1 MRRSIP
7 RRFGQPAQAGFSR
20 TGSYRKR
27 GSDRERS
34 GQESH
39 PRNSLISRISG
50 APTIHDIL
58 NDWGCARPGQEG
70 TSPPGAFL
78 LRAPPRDGIPSFRG
92 SSAVEQPAV
101 NRLVVGSNPTR
112 GAICC
117 RARASRA
124 CAPPSSPRPVLR
136 CSEGRNR
143 APAPTNALRLLADN
157 HIHGTRRRTL
167 SSIEPSR
174 VARAR
179 RVSRALLAIS
189 RNIRSTRLQR

>member
-1 MRRSIP
+1 MRGSIP
-7 RRFGQPAQAGFSR
+7 PSFGPHARAGFSR
-20 TGSYRKR
+20 TGNCRESPRMMRSRGNPRKR
-27 GSDRERS
+27 
-34 GQESH
+34 
-39 PRNSLISRISG
+39 ISEPSRYRLG
-50 APTIHDIL
+50 V
-58 NDWGCARPGQEG
+58 CARANQER
-70 TSPPGAFL
+70 TSPRGAFL
-78 LRAPPRDGIPSFRG
+78 LIAPPRDGIPSFRG

-136 CSEGRNR
+136 CSEERNR